1 MWVAE
6 MSTSA
11 DLRGDRNSNP
21 RPQTERNNK
30 VGQQPTINQ
39 GGRNMPVCFSFRH
52 QRMLKERTPDQ
63 VNMERSFGAKAF
75 KHKKTKR
82 KMARESRKINRAS

>member
-1 MWVAE
+1 
-6 MSTSA
+6 
-11 DLRGDRNSNP
+11 
-21 RPQTERNNK
+21 
-30 VGQQPTINQ
+30 
-39 GGRNMPVCFSFRH
+39 MPVVFSFRH
-52 QRMLKERTPDQ
+52 QRMLKERTPES